1 MTFLKKI
8 WTDNFEDRKIKLPRI
23 TKNINE
29 GEYENKLFSER
40 WFILLILNVNAK
52 SILWN
57 LTLLDFTLDGWSREP
72 GLRKTVIGWKR

>member
-29 GEYENKLFSER
+29 GENEKKNFLGKMV
-40 WFILLILNVNAK
+40 ILLILNVNAK
-52 SILWN
+52 SILLN
-57 LTLLDFTLDGWSREP
+57 LTLLDFTFDGWSREA
-72 GLRKTVIGWKR
+72 GFRKTVIGWKR